1 MHQSH
6 SQPSEALQ
14 FVHELVRAINENST
28 GAVELLEHNAQ
39 LWGELKRFLE
49 LIPAPANQTSPCKEV
64 DLPTPTE
71 QERLRKELLDNHLK
85 YTFDNS
91 TPDQKKQLREAV
103 ENFLAQFETPKQP
116 PPETLA
122 AAKLPP
128 SDSIV
133 PLIPADVHD
142 LKVDSS
148 DCAAGTMVPPA
159 SQPALPRWPAQPPL
173 TPPTPMNGCNNS
185 ALVIEYNKSL
195 SQMFTA
201 FLKSDHYLVRTAFQS
216 EDALRLYRE
225 CGPFEVV
232 LIDYGMQ
239 NSIDIALDILKQ
251 DPTQPMIV
259 IATHYQS
266 EDEVPRRKELMNVPF
281 LLDMSHLRKAIANL
295 QPRATREEV
304 DRAITALTRTE
315 LLRLKRYG
323 DGRVASS
330 RGTDYRTGQDLL
342 QEAKRLTVEGH
353 RCWKK
358 RVSFFIHL
366 IGVMRSITRR
376 RKGDDA
382 LLACDTFKDDA
393 DGQEYCLF
401 DNVTASDRNK
411 FFGYASSEYDAAA
424 DQRLIATET
433 MNQVFVQFMD
443 DPEARLVL
451 QGWSEGMKKKE
462 IVQRGLS
469 ENRYRTAVKRIR
481 MKLLT
486 PTNGGGGGEKHD
498 RQD

>member
-1 MHQSH
+1 MHQSY
-6 SQPSEALQ
+6 SQPSEALG
-14 FVHELVRAINENST
+14 FVHELMRTTNENST
-28 GAVELLEHNAQ
+28 GAAELLENDAQ
-39 LWGELKRFLE
+39 LWGELKRFRE
-49 LIPAPANQTSPCKEV
+49 LIPAPTDQAAPCKEV

-71 QERLRKELLDNHLK
+71 QERLRKELLENHLK
-85 YTFDNS
+85 STFDNS
-91 TPDQKKQLREAV
+91 TPDQKKHLREAV
-103 ENFLAQFETPKQP
+103 EKFLTQFETPKQP
-116 PPETLA
+116 PPGTLA
-122 AAKLPP
+122 AAKLPL

-133 PLIPADVHD
+133 PIIPDEGRG
-142 LKVDSS
+142 LKFDSS
-148 DCAAGTMVPPA
+148 CASGTPHPSQPVFPRWPVLPMVPPI
-159 SQPALPRWPAQPPL
+159 
-173 TPPTPMNGCNNS
+173 PMTGRNNS

-201 FLKSDHYLVRTAFQS
+201 FLKSDHYLVRTAYQS
-216 EDALRLYRE
+216 EDALRLYRD

-259 IATHYQS
+259 VATHYQS
-266 EDEVPRRKELMNVPF
+266 EDEVPRRKELMNVTF
-281 LLDMSHLRKAIANL
+281 LLDMRHLRKALANL
-295 QPRATREEV
+295 QPRATREEI
-304 DRAITALTRTE
+304 DRAINALTTTE

-323 DGRVASS
+323 DGRVAFSD
-330 RGTDYRTGQDLL
+330 GTDYRTGQDLL

-358 RVSFFIHL
+358 RVSFFTHL
-366 IGVMRSITRR
+366 MGVMRSITRR
-376 RKGDDA
+376 RKGDNA
-382 LLACDTFKDDA
+382 LLACDTFKDDT

-401 DNVTASDRNK
+401 DNVTAGDRNK
-411 FFGYASSEYDAAA
+411 FFGYASSEYDVAA
-424 DQRLIATET
+424 DQRLIATEK
-433 MNQVFVQFMD
+433 MNRIFVRFMD
-443 DPEARLVL
+443 DPEALLVL

-462 IVQRGLS
+462 IMQRGLS
-469 ENRYRTAVKRIR
+469 ENQYRAAVKRIR

>member
-6 SQPSEALQ
+6 SQPSEALR
-14 FVHELVRAINENST
+14 FVHELLRRTNENST
-28 GAVELLEHNAQ
+28 GAAELLEQDAQ

-49 LIPAPANQTSPCKEV
+49 RIPAPADQAPPCEEV
-64 DLPTPTE
+64 DIPTPTE
-71 QERLRKELLDNHLK
+71 QERLRKELEHHLK
-85 YTFDNS
+85 HTFDNS
-91 TPDQKKQLREAV
+91 TPDQKTHLREAL
-103 ENFLAQFETPKQP
+103 ENFLALFETPKQP

-122 AAKLPP
+122 AAKLPR

-133 PLIPADVHD
+133 PIIPNDAHD
-142 LKVDSS
+142 LKSDSS
-148 DCAAGTMVPPA
+148 CAAGTIVPAP
-159 SQPALPRWPAQPPL
+159 SQPAFPRWSVLPMV
-173 TPPTPMNGCNNS
+173 PPTPMTGRNNS

-195 SQMFTA
+195 SKMFTA
-201 FLKSDHYLVRTAFQS
+201 FLKSDHYLVRTAYQS
-216 EDALRLYRE
+216 DDALRLYRD

-232 LIDYGMQ
+232 LIDYDMQ
-239 NSIDIALDILKQ
+239 KSIEIALDILKQ
-251 DPTQPMIV
+251 DPTQPMII

-281 LLDMSHLRKAIANL
+281 LLDMSHLRKALANL

-304 DRAITALTRTE
+304 DRAITALTTTE

-323 DGRVASS
+323 DGRVSS
-330 RGTDYRTGQDLL
+330 SHGTDYRTGQDLL
-342 QEAKRLTVEGH
+342 QEAKCLTVEGH

-358 RVSFFIHL
+358 RVTFFTHL
-366 IGVMRSITRR
+366 MGVMRSITRR
-376 RKGDDA
+376 RKDDNA

-411 FFGYASSEYDAAA
+411 FFGYVSSEYDAAA
-424 DQRLIATET
+424 DQRLIATEK
-433 MNQVFVQFMD
+433 MNRIFVQFMD
-443 DPEARLVL
+443 DPETLLVL
-451 QGWSEGMKKKE
+451 QGWSEGMTKNE
-462 IVQRGLS
+462 IMQRGLS
-469 ENRYRTAVKRIR
+469 ENQYRAAVKRIR

-486 PTNGGGGGEKHD
+486 PTNVGGGGEKHD